1 MIKKRGD
8 CSDDEERMQKEY
20 EMKNEIFNNLLKQI
34 KLQTEETFRKNYIFE
49 NKLKYTKAG
58 DMSPEAIKVLG
69 FNPDNYI
76 KSNGYIVP
84 KEDLSKFSSLT
95 HAQKKE
101 IVK

>member
-1 MIKKRGD
+1 M
-8 CSDDEERMQKEY
+8 
-20 EMKNEIFNNLLKQI
+20 
-34 KLQTEETFRKNYIFE
+34 
-49 NKLKYTKAG
+49 KYTKAG
-58 DMSPEAIKVLG
+58 DRSPEAIKVLG
-69 FNPDNYI
+69 FNPNNYI